1 MLAPSGAAR
10 AQSVGV
16 VGGATLGEINAS
28 GDERANVVL
37 TDKLE
42 PAGGLF
48 VAFPMG
54 ARASFEPE
62 FLYSV
67 KGSLLDSAGGEQ
79 RIRLAYLD
87 VPFTFRFSP
96 PPDSALRWLRWS
108 PDHTRPT
115 CSTRAPGRPEAA
127 RRPTW
132 TTPSSAWTGAWVAG
146 LGVHVGRLDVDS
158 RYNGGIADI
167 GRRPS
172 QALLLPGD
180 DLKLRNRWFSFLGR
194 YRF

>member
-10 AQSVGV
+10 AQSLGV
-16 VGGATLGEINAS
+16 IGGATLGEINAS

-37 TDKLE
+37 TDKVE

-48 VAFPMG
+48 VAFPLG
-54 ARASFEPE
+54 ARVSFEPE

-67 KGSLLDSAGGEQ
+67 RGSLLDSAGGEQ

-96 PPDSALRWLRWS
+96 PPDSTLRWLRMVVGPYAAYLLDAS
-108 PDHTRPT
+108 SKPT
-115 CSTRAPGRPEAA
+115 TGGA
-127 RRPTW
+127 RTDLDDAFERMDW
-132 TTPSSAWTGAWVAG
+132 GWVAG
-146 LGVHVGRLDVDS
+146 LGAHIGRLDVDA
-158 RYNGGIADI
+158 RYNGGVADI
-167 GRRPS
+167 SRHPS
-172 QALLLPGD
+172 QALLLAGD
-180 DLKLRNRWFSFLGR
+180 DPKLRNRWFSFLGR

>member
-1 MLAPSGAAR
+1 MLAPAGAAR

-16 VGGATLGEINAS
+16 VGGTTLAEINAS
-28 GDERANVVL
+28 GDERANIVL

-42 PAGGLF
+42 PAGGFF
-48 VAFPMG
+48 VAFPLG

-67 KGSLLDSAGGEQ
+67 KGSLLDSASGDQ

-96 PPDSALRWLRWS
+96 PPDSDLRWLRLVVGPYGAYLLDAS
-108 PDHTRPT
+108 TRP
-115 CSTRAPGRPEAA
+115 A
-127 RRPTW
+127 RG
-132 TTPSSAWTGAWVAG
+132 GAKIDLDGAFERMDWGWVAG
-146 LGVHVGRLDVDS
+146 VGVHVGRLDVDA
-158 RYNGGIADI
+158 RYNGGVADI

-172 QALLLPGD
+172 QALGLPGD
-180 DLKLRNRWFSFLGR
+180 DLTLRNRWFSFLGR
-194 YRF
+194 FSF

>member
-1 MLAPSGAAR
+1 VLAPAGAAR

-16 VGGATLGEINAS
+16 VGGTTLAEINAS
-28 GDERANVVL
+28 GDERANIVL

-48 VAFPMG
+48 VAFPIG
-54 ARASFEPE
+54 ARVSFEPE

-96 PPDSALRWLRWS
+96 PPDSALHWLRMVAGPYGAYLLDAS
-108 PDHTRPT
+108 ARPT
-115 CSTRAPGRPEAA
+115 RGGA
-127 RRPTW
+127 RTDLDDAFERMDW
-132 TTPSSAWTGAWVAG
+132 GWVAG
-146 LGVHVGRLDVDS
+146 LGAHIGRLDVDA
-158 RYNGGIADI
+158 RYNGGVADI
-167 GRRPS
+167 TRRS
-172 QALLLPGD
+172 LPGLPLTGS

-194 YRF
+194 VRF